1 MQKKDKTCAMKE
13 HENIIMEHHP
23 PIDNGNNL
31 GNKMKKNIIV
41 WVFRKTWS
49 DDIESKN
56 SS

>member
-31 GNKMKKNIIV
+31 GNKMKKNVIV